1 MVLGG
6 EYGYSMVNSNGEFI
20 TIHNY
25 HIHLWCSYLHQHPTN
40 SKRRCSIHGDVF
52 VSLWLPKFLQK
63 SKENSVREESA
74 VDPYHITG
82 VSSVLSVGCCTR
94 DNFVHLDFQ

>member
-1 MVLGG
+1 MV
-6 EYGYSMVNSNGEFI
+6 E
-20 TIHNY
+20 
-25 HIHLWCSYLHQHPTN
+25 
-40 SKRRCSIHGDVF
+40 
-52 VSLWLPKFLQK
+52 FLQK

-94 DNFVHLDFQ
+94 DNFIHLDFQLLQLELSDLSLSMLCTTRRLPGSFLLLQSDPRLN